1 MQRLAVEKLTFSIKK
16 RVWSIWSNQKHEV
29 KAIEFEKVII
39 EVVLKYVY
47 RLW

>member
-39 EVVLKYVY
+39 EVVLKYV
-47 RLW
+47 